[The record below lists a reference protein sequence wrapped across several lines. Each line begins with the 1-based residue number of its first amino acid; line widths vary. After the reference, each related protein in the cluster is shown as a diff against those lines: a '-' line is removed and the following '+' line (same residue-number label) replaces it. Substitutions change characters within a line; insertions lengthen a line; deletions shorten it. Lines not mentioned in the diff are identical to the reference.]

1 MPDIRGAP
9 RGARGGRRGPVTSTD
24 DPWPEFRLLIGD
36 APTGDP
42 VADFVGPPR
51 RPHPDRPWVM
61 ANVVASADGAT
72 ALAGESRELSGPADR
87 AVFHALRAIAD
98 AVMAGA
104 ATVRADRYGPF
115 RTRPD
120 VADARRRRGQAPTAP
135 VVVVSRSLDLDWES
149 PLFTEAEVPTI
160 VAAPEDAPTSGRA
173 AAGEAGDLVTAG
185 TGGVDVAGLVA
196 ELGRRGLSSVL
207 CEGGPGMFA
216 QLADADLLDELFLAI
231 SPQLVAGGAQ
241 RVLPGAPLVPP
252 LALRIMALLEADGF
266 LFVRYEVVR

>member
-1 MPDIRGAP
+1 VTGVDD
-9 RGARGGRRGPVTSTD
+9 RRPA
-24 DPWPEFRLLIGD
+24 FRLLIGD

-42 VADFVGPPR
+42 VGDFVGPPR
-51 RPHPDRPWVM
+51 RAHADRPWVM

-87 AVFHALRAIAD
+87 DVFHGLRAITD

-115 RTRPD
+115 RAPPD
-120 VADARRRRGQAPTAP
+120 VVDVRRRRGQAPVAP
-135 VVVVSRSLDLDWES
+135 IVVVSRSLDLDWES
-149 PLFTEAEVPTI
+149 PLFTEAEVPTV
-160 VAAPEDAPTSGRA
+160 VAAPDDAP
-173 AAGEAGDLVTAG
+173 AAGRSAARSAGELVTAG
-185 TGGVDVAGLVA
+185 HGGVDFAELVPA
-196 ELGRRGLSSVL
+196 LGRRGLASVL

-216 QLADADLLDELFLAI
+216 QLAEADLLDELFLAI

-241 RVLPGAPLVPP
+241 RVLPGALLVPP
-252 LALRIMALLEADGF
+252 RALRIVALMEADGF

>member
-1 MPDIRGAP
+1 MTGADL
-9 RGARGGRRGPVTSTD
+9 RRPA
-24 DPWPEFRLLIGD
+24 PRLLIGD

-42 VADFVGPPR
+42 IADFVGPPR
-51 RPHPDRPWVM
+51 RGQLGRPWVM

-72 ALAGESRELSGPADR
+72 AVAGESRALSGPADR

-115 RTRPD
+115 RPAPG
-120 VADARRRRGQAPTAP
+120 VADARQRRGQAAAAP
-135 VVVVSRSLDLDWES
+135 IVVVSRSLDIDWES

-160 VAAPEDAPTSGRA
+160 VAAPADAPAAGRA
-173 AAGEAGDLVTAG
+173 AARDAGELLVAG
-185 TGGVDVAGLVA
+185 TGGVDFPELVS
-196 ELGRRGLSSVL
+196 ELGRRGLPSVL

-216 QLADADLLDELFLAI
+216 QLAEVDLLDELFLAI

-241 RVLPGAPLVPP
+241 RVLPGALLVPRP
-252 LALRIMALLEADGF
+252 ALRIAALMEADDF
-266 LFVRYEVVR
+266 LFVRYEIVR